1 MENLFT
7 VHNVQVQPRG
17 RCILSVPHLD
27 IPANRHTSIIG
38 PNGAGKSTLLRA
50 LLGLHGAGVAVHGE
64 SVSSHLKR
72 GQIAWV
78 GQHGQYSLPLTVT
91 EYVQLGCYPHSGWF
105 KKAQAPVEKLDHLLE
120 VFDLRALAQQ
130 RIGSLSGGEQQRAN
144 VVRALLQNAP
154 VLLLDEPC
162 NHLDIRHQHRLM
174 HYLREHHAD
183 FSVVMV
189 LHDLTMAANHSDY
202 IVLMN
207 EGQIVVSGTPEKV
220 MQSDIL
226 SEVYQWPI
234 RRIEEEG
241 KMFFRMAHHPVQS
254 AAA

>member
-7 VHNVQVQPRG
+7 VRGMQVQPRG
-17 RCILSVPHLD
+17 RCILSVPQLD
-27 IPANRHTSIIG
+27 LPANQHISIIG

-50 LLGLHGAGVAVHGE
+50 LLGLHGAGVWLRGK
-64 SVSSHLKR
+64 SVDSYLKR

-78 GQHGQYSLPLTVT
+78 GQHGQYNLPLTVT
-91 EYVQLGCYPHSGWF
+91 EYVQLGCYSHGGWF
-105 KKAQAPVEKLDHLLE
+105 KKALVSTTKLQHLLD
-120 VFDLRALAQQ
+120 VFDLRTLAQQ

-174 HYLREHHAD
+174 YYLCENHD
-183 FSVVMV
+183 NFSVVMV
-189 LHDLTMAANHSDY
+189 LHDLTMAANHSDF

-207 EGQIVVSGTPEKV
+207 EGQIVASGTPQDV
-220 MQSDIL
+220 MRSELL

-234 RRIEEEG
+234 RRIEEDG
-241 KMFFRMAHHPVQS
+241 KLFFRMVHHPVHS
-254 AAA
+254 VVA

>member
-7 VHNVQVQPRG
+7 IRNVHVQPRG
-17 RCILSVPHLD
+17 RCILSVPQLD
-27 IPANRHTSIIG
+27 LPANQHISIIG

-50 LLGLHGAGVAVHGE
+50 LLGLHGAGVKLFGE
-64 SVSSHLKR
+64 PVDNSLKR
-72 GQIAWV
+72 RQIAWV
-78 GQHGQYSLPLTVT
+78 GQHGQYNLPLTVV
-91 EYVQLGCYPHSGWF
+91 EYVQLGCSPQGGWF
-105 KKAQAPVEKLDHLLE
+105 KKARAPAAKLRQLLD
-120 VFDLRALAQQ
+120 VFDLCTLAQQ

-154 VLLLDEPC
+154 LLLLDEPC
-162 NHLDIRHQHRLM
+162 NHLDIRHQHQLM
-174 HYLREHHAD
+174 HYLHEHHDD

-189 LHDLTMAANHSDY
+189 LHDLTMAANHSDF

-207 EGQIVVSGTPEKV
+207 EGQIVASGTPQDV
-220 MQSDIL
+220 MQSALL

-234 RRIEEEG
+234 RRIEEDG
-241 KMFFRMAHHPVQS
+241 KLFFRMNHQALHS

>member
-7 VHNVQVQPRG
+7 VRDMQVQPRG
-17 RCILSVPHLD
+17 RCILSVPQLD
-27 IPANRHTSIIG
+27 LPANQHISIIG

-50 LLGLHGAGVAVHGE
+50 LLGLHGAGVQLRGE
-64 SVSSHLKR
+64 SVGSHLKR

-78 GQHGQYSLPLTVT
+78 GQHGQYNLPLTVT
-91 EYVQLGCYPHSGWF
+91 EYVQLGCYPHGGWF
-105 KKAQAPVEKLDHLLE
+105 KKALVPITKLQHLLD
-120 VFDLRALAQQ
+120 VFDLRPLAQQ

-174 HYLREHHAD
+174 HYLCENHD
-183 FSVVMV
+183 NFSVVMV
-189 LHDLTMAANHSDY
+189 LHDLNMAANHSDF

-207 EGQIVVSGTPEKV
+207 EGRIVASGTPQDV
-220 MQSDIL
+220 MQSELL

-234 RRIEEEG
+234 RRIEEDG
-241 KMFFRMAHHPVQS
+241 KLFFRMAHHPVHS
-254 AAA
+254 VVA

>member
-7 VHNVQVQPRG
+7 VRNMQVQARS
-17 RCILSVPHLD
+17 RCILSVPQLD
-27 IPANRHTSIIG
+27 LPANQHTSIIG

-50 LLGLHGAGVAVHGE
+50 LLGLHGTGVQLRGE
-64 SVSSHLKR
+64 SVGSNLKR

-78 GQHGQYSLPLTVT
+78 GQHGQYNLPLTVT
-91 EYVQLGCYPHSGWF
+91 EYVQLGCYPHGGWF
-105 KKAQAPVEKLDHLLE
+105 KKAQAPTTKLQYLLD
-120 VFDLRALAQQ
+120 VFDLRPLAQQ

-174 HYLREHHAD
+174 HYLREHHAE

-189 LHDLTMAANHSDY
+189 LHDLTMAANHADF

-207 EGQIVVSGTPEKV
+207 EGQIVATGTPHDV
-220 MQSDIL
+220 MQSDLL

-234 RRIEEEG
+234 RRIEEDG
-241 KMFFRMAHHPVQS
+241 KLFFRMAHYPVHS
-254 AAA
+254 AVV